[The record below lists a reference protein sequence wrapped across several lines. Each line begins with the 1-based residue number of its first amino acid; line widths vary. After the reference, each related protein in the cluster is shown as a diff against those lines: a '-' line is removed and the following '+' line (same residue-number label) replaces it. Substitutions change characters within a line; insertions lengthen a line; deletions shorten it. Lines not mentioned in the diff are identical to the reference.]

1 MTPEMAFECLLV
13 SHDPSVFSTMG
24 RILQDFSIHTNVCS
38 TPSRAADLLADGG
51 TDLIVIDLESEQ
63 SSELMHQIAE
73 SQMRQKPTILGVSSA
88 DRVMPGVHIILR
100 KPVTPESGA
109 KSLRTAYS
117 RMLRDYRK
125 HTRFALM
132 TRFLAT
138 DDSNR
143 VISGTVTK
151 HWGGWSGSHYPRR
164 VRSWQHLVFWS
175 AVAWIGDRNSH
186 PSPCSVGSPVWSGWL
201 RVCPHLS
208 WRPLGSACLAR
219 EQVPVQEALGSSL
232 KSAYATAYRDHRDAL
247 MCILDKIAWI
257 SPTFACTQID
267 APALGL

>member
-13 SHDPSVFSTMG
+13 SHDPAVFCTMG
-24 RILQDFSIHTNVCS
+24 RVLQDFSIHTHVCS
-38 TPSRAADLLADGG
+38 TPSKAADLLAEGG
-51 TDLIVIDLESEQ
+51 TDLIVIDLESEH

-132 TRFLAT
+132 TRLLAT
-138 DDSNR
+138 DGSNR
-143 VISGTVTK
+143 VISGTVTNIGE
-151 HWGGWSGSHYPRR
+151 GGVGLTT
-164 VRSWQHLVFWS
+164 QDELE
-175 AVAWIGDRNSH
+175 
-186 PSPCSVGSPVWSGWL
+186 VGSILSFGVPLPGSGTAIHIQARVLWARQYGVVGCEFAHICRGDLLVLHAWL
-201 RVCPHLS
+201 ESRY
-208 WRPLGSACLAR
+208 RFKKPL
-219 EQVPVQEALGSSL
+219 VPV
-232 KSAYATAYRDHRDAL
+232 
-247 MCILDKIAWI
+247 
-257 SPTFACTQID
+257 
-267 APALGL
+267 